1 MTSGRAARSAPIG
14 VLATAAVALCAATV
28 AFSLVAAPADDRALA
43 AVVQGLVVAVPAG
56 VALATLR
63 RRPGD
68 RFALLLLASALLGSL
83 TTATV
88 SDDSVSY
95 SIGRIAV
102 WLVEPA
108 LVYLLLAFPS
118 GRLTGA
124 RDRIAFGALI
134 AVDALLYLPSVL
146 VVEHFPEPSPWG
158 MCGDA
163 CPPNAFAVTGTE
175 PAFAGDIVQPLREG
189 LTAVIYLAVAVLIA
203 GRMRRS
209 APLGRR
215 ALAPVLGTAVFRAV
229 ALAAYDIA
237 RSGGET
243 SALLTALGWVYALT
257 LPLIALGFAG
267 GLLLARLYGAGALER
282 LTRRLHASATAT
294 ELRVEMAEAFEDPA
308 LQIAYR
314 APDEPEQWVSDA
326 GRPVPAP
333 TARPGRVITEVRASG
348 RVAAIDHDA
357 ALALEP
363 GIVQAAATYA
373 AALLENSRLVAEL
386 QVSLRELAESRGRI
400 LSVGVQA
407 RRRIE
412 RDLHDGAQQRLVAL
426 RTYLALESDRL
437 RDRSASIADTLA
449 KLGDDVEETID
460 EVRSIARGIYP
471 SLLADGGLDEALRA
485 AALGAPIPARVD
497 SDGVGRYG
505 PEIETTIYFACVE
518 ALQNAVKHGH
528 GATGVW
534 ISLSDT
540 GSLRFEVRDDGVG
553 FSEPVTPGAGLTNIR
568 DRLAAL
574 GGLVTIESTPGE
586 GTRVAGIVPVN
597 GTPVNGTPVAGPP
610 PAPVADRRNGQT

>member
-1 MTSGRAARSAPIG
+1 MARGRVSRSAPVG

-28 AFSLVAAPADDRALA
+28 AFSLVAAPAGDRALA
-43 AVVQGLVVAVPAG
+43 AVVQGLLVAVPAG
-56 VALATLR
+56 VGLAALR

-68 RFALLLLASALLGSL
+68 RFALLLLASALLMSL
-83 TTATV
+83 TTAAV
-88 SDDSVSY
+88 ADDSVPY

-118 GRLTGA
+118 GRLTGT
-124 RDRIAFGALI
+124 RDRVACWALI
-134 AVDALLYLPSVL
+134 AVDVVLYLPTVL

-158 MCGDA
+158 MCGTD

-189 LTAVIYLAVAVLIA
+189 LTAVVYLAVAVLIA
-203 GRMRRS
+203 GRLLRS
-209 APLGRR
+209 GPLGRR
-215 ALAPVLGTAVFRAV
+215 ALAPVLATAVFRVV

-237 RSGGET
+237 RSEGET
-243 SALLTALGWVYALT
+243 STLFNALGWAYALT

-267 GLLLARLYGAGALER
+267 GMLLARLYGAGALER
-282 LTRRLHASATAT
+282 LTRRLRAGVTAT
-294 ELRVEMAEAFEDPA
+294 ELRVEMAEAFEDSA

-314 APDEPEQWVSDA
+314 APDEPTRWVSDA
-326 GRPVPAP
+326 GRPVAVP
-333 TARPGRVITEVRASG
+333 TARPGRVITEVRTSG

-357 ALALEP
+357 GLAMEP
-363 GIVQAAATYA
+363 GIVDAAATYA
-373 AALLENSRLVAEL
+373 VALLENSQLVAQL
-386 QVSLRELAESRGRI
+386 QLSLRDLAASRARI
-400 LSVGVQA
+400 VSVGVQA

-426 RTYLALESDRL
+426 RVHLAIESDRL
-437 RDRSASIADTLA
+437 RDHSASVADTLA
-449 KLGDDVEETID
+449 KLGDDVEDTID

-485 AALGAPIPARVD
+485 AALGAPIRAVVS
-497 SDGVGRYG
+497 SDGLQRYG
-505 PEIETTIYFACVE
+505 PDVETTIYYACVE

-540 GSLRFEVRDDGVG
+540 GSLRFEVRDDGAG
-553 FSEPVTPGAGLTNIR
+553 FSEPASPGAGLTNIR

-574 GGLVTIESTPGE
+574 GGLVTIDSAPGE

-597 GTPVNGTPVAGPP
+597 RRS
-610 PAPVADRRNGQT
+610 PAPVAEHRSGGV

>member
-1 MTSGRAARSAPIG
+1 MGERRGSA
-14 VLATAAVALCAATV
+14 
-28 AFSLVAAPADDRALA
+28 
-43 AVVQGLVVAVPAG
+43 
-56 VALATLR
+56 
-63 RRPGD
+63 
-68 RFALLLLASALLGSL
+68 
-83 TTATV
+83 
-88 SDDSVSY
+88 
-95 SIGRIAV
+95 
-102 WLVEPA
+102 
-108 LVYLLLAFPS
+108 
-118 GRLTGA
+118 GA
-124 RDRIAFGALI
+124 RANGA
-134 AVDALLYLPSVL
+134 
-146 VVEHFPEPSPWG
+146 
-158 MCGDA
+158 
-163 CPPNAFAVTGTE
+163 
-175 PAFAGDIVQPLREG
+175 
-189 LTAVIYLAVAVLIA
+189 
-203 GRMRRS
+203 
-209 APLGRR
+209 
-215 ALAPVLGTAVFRAV
+215 
-229 ALAAYDIA
+229 
-237 RSGGET
+237 
-243 SALLTALGWVYALT
+243 
-257 LPLIALGFAG
+257 
-267 GLLLARLYGAGALER
+267 
-282 LTRRLHASATAT
+282 
-294 ELRVEMAEAFEDPA
+294 
-308 LQIAYR
+308 
-314 APDEPEQWVSDA
+314 
-326 GRPVPAP
+326 
-333 TARPGRVITEVRASG
+333 PGRVITEVRASG

-373 AALLENSRLVAEL
+373 VALLENSRLVAEL
-386 QVSLRELAESRGRI
+386 QLSVRELAESRGRI

-449 KLGDDVEETID
+449 KLGNDVEETID

>member
-1 MTSGRAARSAPIG
+1 MTRGRVFRSAPIG
-14 VLATAAVALCAATV
+14 VLATPAVALCAATV
-28 AFSLVAAPADDRALA
+28 AFSLAAAPAGDRALA
-43 AVVQGLVVAVPAG
+43 TVVHGLMVAVPAG
-56 VALATLR
+56 VGLAALR
-63 RRPGD
+63 RRPGN
-68 RFALLLLASALLGSL
+68 RFALLLLASALLMSV
-83 TTATV
+83 TTAAV
-88 SDDSVSY
+88 SDDSVPY

-102 WLVEPA
+102 WLVEPVF
-108 LVYLLLAFPS
+108 VYLLLAFPS
-118 GRLTGA
+118 GRLTA
-124 RDRIAFGALI
+124 SRDRVAFGAVL
-134 AVDALLYLPSVL
+134 AVDALLYLPTVF

-158 MCGDA
+158 TCGNA
-163 CPPNAFAVTGTE
+163 CPPNAFALAGSE
-175 PAFAGDIVQPLREG
+175 PAFVEDLVRPLREG
-189 LTAVIYLAVAVLIA
+189 LTVVVFLAVAVLIA

-215 ALAPVLGTAVFRAV
+215 ALAPVLATAVFRMV
-229 ALAAYDIA
+229 ALATYDAA
-237 RSGGET
+237 RGDGQPSAAVET
-243 SALLTALGWVYALT
+243 LGSIYALT

-267 GLLLARLYGAGALER
+267 GLLQARLYGAGALER
-282 LTRRLHASATAT
+282 LTRRLRAGVTAS

-314 APDEPEQWVSDA
+314 APHEPEQWVSDT

-333 TARPGRVITEVRASG
+333 LARPGRVIMEVRASG

-357 ALALEP
+357 GLALEP

-373 AALLENSRLVAEL
+373 VALLQNSRLVAEQQL
-386 QVSLRELAESRGRI
+386 SLRELAESRARI
-400 LSVGVQA
+400 LSAGVQA

-426 RTYLALESDRL
+426 RTHLALESDRL
-437 RDRSASIADTLA
+437 RDRSANVADALA

-460 EVRSIARGIYP
+460 DVRSIARGIYP
-471 SLLADGGLDEALRA
+471 SLLADGGLDEAIRA

-497 SDGVGRYG
+497 SDGVRRYE
-505 PEIETTIYFACVE
+505 PEVETTIYYACVE
-518 ALQNAVKHGH
+518 ALQNAVKHAH

-540 GSLRFEVRDDGVG
+540 GSLRFEVRDDGAG
-553 FSEPVTPGAGLTNIR
+553 FSEPASAGAGLTNIR

-574 GGLVTIESTPGE
+574 GGLATIESTPGV

-597 GTPVNGTPVAGPP
+597 GGPP
-610 PAPVADRRNGQT
+610 PAPVAERGNGRA

>member
-1 MTSGRAARSAPIG
+1 MARGRVSGSAPVD

-28 AFSLVAAPADDRALA
+28 AFSLVAAPAGDRALA
-43 AVVQGLVVAVPAG
+43 VVVQGLVVAVPAG
-56 VALATLR
+56 VGLAALR

-68 RFALLLLASALLGSL
+68 RFALLLLASALLMSL
-83 TTATV
+83 TTAAV
-88 SDDSVSY
+88 ADDSVPY

-118 GRLTGA
+118 GRLTA
-124 RDRIAFGALI
+124 TRDRVAFGALV
-134 AVDALLYLPSVL
+134 AVDVVLYLPTVL

-158 MCGDA
+158 MCGTD

-203 GRMRRS
+203 GRLLRS
-209 APLGRR
+209 GPLGRR
-215 ALAPVLGTAVFRAV
+215 ALAPVLATAVFRVV

-237 RSGGET
+237 RSRGET
-243 SALLTALGWVYALT
+243 SALFNTLGWLYALT

-282 LTRRLHASATAT
+282 LTRRLCAGVTAS

-308 LQIAYR
+308 LRIAYR
-314 APDEPEQWVSDA
+314 APDEPTQWVSDA
-326 GRPVPAP
+326 GRPVPVP
-333 TARPGRVITEVRASG
+333 TPRPGRAITEVRTSG

-357 ALALEP
+357 GLAMEP
-363 GIVQAAATYA
+363 GIVEAAATYA
-373 AALLENSRLVAEL
+373 VALLENSHLVAEL
-386 QVSLRELAESRGRI
+386 QLSLRDLAESRARI

-426 RTYLALESDRL
+426 RVHLALESDRL
-437 RDRSASIADTLA
+437 RDHSASVADTLA
-449 KLGDDVEETID
+449 KLGGDVEDTID

-485 AALGAPIPARVD
+485 AALGAPIRAIVSSEGLR
-497 SDGVGRYG
+497 RYG
-505 PEIETTIYFACVE
+505 PEVETTIYYACVE

-540 GSLRFEVRDDGVG
+540 GSLRFEVRDDGAG
-553 FSEPVTPGAGLTNIR
+553 FSEPASPGAGLTNIR

-574 GGLVTIESTPGE
+574 GGLVTIDSAPGE

-597 GTPVNGTPVAGPP
+597 RRSS
-610 PAPVADRRNGQT
+610 APVAEHRNGAE